1 MLPCKMPFMGQKVA
15 RQGYQIPRNTVYV
28 SFLQALEDYHEI
40 PFGKDVFFYKI
51 TKYHEIPV
59 DKGGF
64 FYKITTYHEV
74 PYGCWCAGEV
84 MTKLGIDG
92 RKCHR
97 RRLPVIINFSKLAVI
112 INFHIIYPGF
122 YVINLGSSI
131 NFHIIYLAVIIN
143 FYIICLGFYIIN
155 PGSSINF
162 HIIYMAF
169 FINFYII
176 YLGSRHHKTIHT
188 CKGFHSTYLCC

>member
-1 MLPCKMPFMGQKVA
+1 MWQ
-15 RQGYQIPRNTVYV
+15 RVY
-28 SFLQALEDYHEI
+28 FFCNITKYHET
-40 PFGKDVFFYKI
+40 PFGKGVFLCNI
-51 TKYHEIPV
+51 TKYHEI
-59 DKGGF
+59 
-64 FYKITTYHEV
+64 

-97 RRLPVIINFSKLAVI
+97 RRLPVTINFS
-112 INFHIIYPGF
+112 N
-122 YVINLGSSI
+122 
-131 NFHIIYLAVIIN
+131 LAVIIN
-143 FYIICLGFYIIN
+143 FYV
-155 PGSSINF
+155 
-162 HIIYMAF
+162 IYMAV